1 MPVNQLLLPFCS
13 ERLNLAGLSCTTE
26 QKGLMCASA
35 EEGRLYSCSQHWSG
49 RVRGCWV
56 LLPKLIRNF
65 MLSGH
70 WRQSRNKL
78 ERKRLSLPS
87 FTEEFSLVVKL
98 QNLALSGYMNLL
110 LNSILLREIKNAPFH
125 PFSRPNNSSEF
136 HYWDNFLRSGSA
148 QGNQCT
154 TCCTRLINT
163 QLELWLSF

>member
-1 MPVNQLLLPFCS
+1 MNIKVYYFCLKFLSKVIEVPVNQLLLPFCS
-13 ERLNLAGLSCTTE
+13 ERLSLAGLSCTTE
-26 QKGLMCASA
+26 QKGLTCASA
-35 EEGRLYSCSQHWSG
+35 EKGRLYSCSQHRSG

-87 FTEEFSLVVKL
+87 FTEEFLLVMKL

-110 LNSILLREIKNAPFH
+110 LNSILLREIKSAPFH

-136 HYWDNFLRSGSA
+136 HY
-148 QGNQCT
+148 
-154 TCCTRLINT
+154 
-163 QLELWLSF
+163 